1 MKRTIGRRLRTA
13 REQADLTQEALA
25 ERIERS
31 PEAVSNIERGV
42 SLPTLDTLDRIAAA
56 LDAPLVYFLDAPP
69 ESIAPGRAE
78 VEARARLLL
87 RALSD
92 RDADIAL
99 GVLQL
104 LHDGGRPRHQA
115 GRGRGA
121 AGPHGRPGRR
131 LRAEP
136 GARLRCGPA
145 IPG

>member
-1 MKRTIGRRLRTA
+1 MTTDLKRTIGRRLRTA

-56 LDAPLVYFLDAPP
+56 LNVPLVYFLDVPP

-104 LHDGGRPRHQA
+104 LHDGGRSRD
-115 GRGRGA
+115 
-121 AGPHGRPGRR
+121 
-131 LRAEP
+131 
-136 GARLRCGPA
+136 
-145 IPG
+145 